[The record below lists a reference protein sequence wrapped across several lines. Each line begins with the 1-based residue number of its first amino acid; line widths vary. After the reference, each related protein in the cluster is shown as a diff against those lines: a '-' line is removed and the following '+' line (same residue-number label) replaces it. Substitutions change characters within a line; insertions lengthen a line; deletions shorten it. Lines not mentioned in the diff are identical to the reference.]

1 MLCCVVLWCCVQDV
15 VGVDSA
21 IVGPAV
27 LFQASGHAGQCSC
40 SILQR
45 VCDVKLDS
53 CTVR

>member
-45 VCDVKLDS
+45 VCDVS
-53 CTVR
+53 N